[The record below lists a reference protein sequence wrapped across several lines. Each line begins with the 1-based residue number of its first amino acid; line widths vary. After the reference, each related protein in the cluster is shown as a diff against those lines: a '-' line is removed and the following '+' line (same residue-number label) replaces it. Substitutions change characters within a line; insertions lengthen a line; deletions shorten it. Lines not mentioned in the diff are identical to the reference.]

1 MYILMPCF
9 QHAFESGNGEE
20 LIGGPAAPDQDN
32 PDNVI
37 SVFINKVCLLRFV
50 FISLIGV

>member
-1 MYILMPCF
+1 MPCF
-9 QHAFESGNGEE
+9 QHAFDCGNGEE

-37 SVFINKVCLLRFV
+37 SVFINKVSNAFV
-50 FISLIGV
+50 RPCSKPRLHRL